1 MPNIYLRH
9 YKHGTKIAI
18 SWLEAREDM
27 EQGWEEYDPS
37 EDETEAPASAEMSA
51 SENSVSRNALK
62 TRRRKSAS
70 ND

>member
-27 EQGWEEYDPS
+27 EQGWEEFDPS
-37 EDETEAPASAEMSA
+37 EDVDSDTPASAEMSA
-51 SENSVSRNALK
+51 SEDSGMQNQLK
-62 TRRRKSAS
+62 ARRRRKG
-70 ND
+70 